1 MCKAVNELFADEIED
16 LKKIVA
22 DQSALITR
30 LRAENEQLKR
40 AASAKTNRG
49 NREINNRPIT

>member
-1 MCKAVNELFADEIED
+1 MCKAVNELFADEIES

-40 AASAKTNRG
+40 AAAHKSNRG
-49 NREINNRPIT
+49 NQEINNRPIT